1 MNRFNCGNAAT
12 LSQPGIRES
21 LLKFHKEWYSSN
33 IMKLTVSGRHDID
46 QLEKWVVDKF
56 SPIEDKEVKL
66 PDLGK
71 PEPFSA
77 DRLGKLVRFDPV
89 KDKDILT
96 VLWILP
102 YVQEDFR
109 AQPLGYYSFLFG
121 HEGENSLLS
130 YLKAEGLA
138 NELGAGGDHE
148 LWSYSN
154 FYIDIFL
161 TKKGLANYEQVLEA
175 VFTYSQK
182 LNRAGPQEYIYT
194 ENNDLGK
201 MQFEFQDKKKAVNYC
216 IALSSKMQVM
226 KEEDTSQILRSNFII
241 DEFDHVKLRAISNE
255 LCDISKVNVMLR
267 SKTFEEEGILDKT
280 EPWYGTKYHISD
292 FSEEL
297 KAKMT

>member
-1 MNRFNCGNAAT
+1 MNRFNCGNSET

-21 LLKFHKEWYSSN
+21 LLKFHEEWYSSN

-46 QLEKWVVDKF
+46 ELEKWVVEKF
-56 SPIEDKEVKL
+56 SPIEDKQVEL

-77 DRLGKLVRFDPV
+77 DRLGKLVRFVPV

-130 YLKAEGLA
+130 YLKSEGLA

-148 LWSYSN
+148 L
-154 FYIDIFL
+154 
-161 TKKGLANYEQVLEA
+161 
-175 VFTYSQK
+175 
-182 LNRAGPQEYIYT
+182 
-194 ENNDLGK
+194 
-201 MQFEFQDKKKAVNYC
+201 
-216 IALSSKMQVM
+216 
-226 KEEDTSQILRSNFII
+226 
-241 DEFDHVKLRAISNE
+241 
-255 LCDISKVNVMLR
+255 
-267 SKTFEEEGILDKT
+267 
-280 EPWYGTKYHISD
+280 
-292 FSEEL
+292 
-297 KAKMT
+297 